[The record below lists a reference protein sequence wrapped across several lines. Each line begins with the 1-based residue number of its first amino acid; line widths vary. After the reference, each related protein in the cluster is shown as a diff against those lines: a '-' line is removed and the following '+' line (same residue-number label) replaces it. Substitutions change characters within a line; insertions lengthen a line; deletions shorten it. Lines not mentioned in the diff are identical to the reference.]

1 MKIIN
6 ELYSQTFLRYLPK
19 EILSLMLP
27 YPPST
32 VPIKQ
37 FSFTLVHRLL
47 HNLGLSGNILD

>member
-1 MKIIN
+1 MKIRN

-19 EILSLMLP
+19 EIISLMLP

-37 FSFTLVHRLL
+37 KKLIDRLL